1 MKKRSG
7 FTLVE
12 LLVAIAIFAVLSALG
27 WKVFDYL
34 IKIKERNTQHEQ
46 RLGQLQEAYQQVLRD
61 TVQIVPVTAN
71 VAGQVQPAV
80 MLQNGQLTFSKTG
93 VTDPLMQGIPPEE
106 RVEYIYKADEK
117 KLYRYKYKNLNQT
130 GNDQPETSVLLDS
143 VDQFQI
149 MLLNPNEMAQWP
161 EVVLSENDVTQAKI
175 LPRGLKINLT
185 VNEVSY
191 EWVFSLLNTD
201 FLKQKN

>member
-61 TVQIVPVTAN
+61 TVQIVPITAN

-80 MLQNGQLTFSKTG
+80 MLQNGQLTFSKAG

>member
-1 MKKRSG
+1 MTKRSG

-61 TVQIVPVTAN
+61 TVQIVPITAN

-175 LPRGLKINLT
+175 LPHGLKINLT

-191 EWVFSLLNTD
+191 VWVFSLLNTD

>member
-175 LPRGLKINLT
+175 LPHGLKINLT

-191 EWVFSLLNTD
+191 VWVFSLLNTD

>member
-1 MKKRSG
+1 MTKRSG

-106 RVEYIYKADEK
+106 RVEYIYKADKK

-161 EVVLSENDVTQAKI
+161 EVTLSENDVTQAKI

>member
-1 MKKRSG
+1 
-7 FTLVE
+7 
-12 LLVAIAIFAVLSALG
+12 
-27 WKVFDYL
+27 
-34 IKIKERNTQHEQ
+34 
-46 RLGQLQEAYQQVLRD
+46 
-61 TVQIVPVTAN
+61 
-71 VAGQVQPAV
+71 
-80 MLQNGQLTFSKTG
+80 
-93 VTDPLMQGIPPEE
+93 MQGIPPEE
-106 RVEYIYKADEK
+106 RVEYIYKEDEK

-130 GNDQPETSVLLDS
+130 GNDQTETSVLLDS

-161 EVVLSENDVTQAKI
+161 EVALSENDVTQTKI

>member
-1 MKKRSG
+1 MTKRSG

-93 VTDPLMQGIPPEE
+93 MTDPLMQGIPPEE

-161 EVVLSENDVTQAKI
+161 EVTLSENDVTQAKI

>member
-61 TVQIVPVTAN
+61 TVQIVPITAN

-80 MLQNGQLTFSKTG
+80 MLQNGQLTFSKAG

-175 LPRGLKINLT
+175 LPHGLKINLT

-191 EWVFSLLNTD
+191 VWVFSLLNTD

>member
-1 MKKRSG
+1 MTKRSG

-61 TVQIVPVTAN
+61 TVQIVPITAN

-117 KLYRYKYKNLNQT
+117 KLYRYKYKNLNQA

-161 EVVLSENDVTQAKI
+161 EVALSENDVTQTKI

>member
-1 MKKRSG
+1 MTKRSG

-61 TVQIVPVTAN
+61 TVQIVPITAN

-130 GNDQPETSVLLDS
+130 GNDQPETCVLLDS

-161 EVVLSENDVTQAKI
+161 EVALSENDVTQTKI

>member
-1 MKKRSG
+1 MTKRSG

-61 TVQIVPVTAN
+61 TVQIVPITAN
-71 VAGQVQPAV
+71 VTGQVQPAV

-161 EVVLSENDVTQAKI
+161 EVALSENDVTQTKI

>member
-1 MKKRSG
+1 MTKRSG

-161 EVVLSENDVTQAKI
+161 EVTLSENDVTQAKI

>member
-1 MKKRSG
+1 MTKRSG

-61 TVQIVPVTAN
+61 TVQIVPITAN

-161 EVVLSENDVTQAKI
+161 EVTLSENDVTQAKI
-175 LPRGLKINLT
+175 LPHGLKINLT

>member
-1 MKKRSG
+1 MTKRSG

-161 EVVLSENDVTQAKI
+161 EVALSENDVTQAKI
-175 LPRGLKINLT
+175 LPHGLKINLT

>member
-1 MKKRSG
+1 MTKRSG

-61 TVQIVPVTAN
+61 TVQIVPITAN

-161 EVVLSENDVTQAKI
+161 EVTLSENDVTQAKI

-185 VNEVSY
+185 VDEVSY

>member
-61 TVQIVPVTAN
+61 TVQIVPITAN
-71 VAGQVQPAV
+71 VAGQIQPAV

-161 EVVLSENDVTQAKI
+161 EVTLSENDVTQAKI

-185 VNEVSY
+185 VDEVSY

>member
-1 MKKRSG
+1 MTKRSG

-61 TVQIVPVTAN
+61 TVQIVPITAN

-130 GNDQPETSVLLDS
+130 GNVQPETSVLLDS

-161 EVVLSENDVTQAKI
+161 EVTLSENDVTQAKI

>member
-1 MKKRSG
+1 MTKRSG

-34 IKIKERNTQHEQ
+34 IKIKERNTQHVQ

-130 GNDQPETSVLLDS
+130 GNVQPETSVLLDS

-161 EVVLSENDVTQAKI
+161 EVTLSENDVTQAKI

>member
-1 MKKRSG
+1 MIKRSG

-61 TVQIVPVTAN
+61 TVQIVPITAN

-93 VTDPLMQGIPPEE
+93 MTDPLMQGIPPEE

-117 KLYRYKYKNLNQT
+117 KLYRYKYKNLNQN

-161 EVVLSENDVTQAKI
+161 EVTLSENDVTQAKI

>member
-1 MKKRSG
+1 MTKRSG

-61 TVQIVPVTAN
+61 TVQIVPITAN

-161 EVVLSENDVTQAKI
+161 EVAFSENDVTQAKI

-191 EWVFSLLNTD
+191 EWGFSLLNTD

>member
-1 MKKRSG
+1 MTKRSG

-61 TVQIVPVTAN
+61 TVQIVPITAN

-149 MLLNPNEMAQWP
+149 MLLNPNEIAQWP
-161 EVVLSENDVTQAKI
+161 EVALSENDVTQAKI
-175 LPRGLKINLT
+175 LPHGLKINLT

>member
-1 MKKRSG
+1 MTKRSG

-61 TVQIVPVTAN
+61 TVQILPITAN

-175 LPRGLKINLT
+175 LPHGLKINLT

-191 EWVFSLLNTD
+191 VWVFSLLNTD

>member
-1 MKKRSG
+1 MTKRSG

-61 TVQIVPVTAN
+61 TVQIVPITAN

-130 GNDQPETSVLLDS
+130 SNDQPETSVLLDS

-161 EVVLSENDVTQAKI
+161 EVALSENDVTQTKI

>member
-1 MKKRSG
+1 MTKRSG

-61 TVQIVPVTAN
+61 TVQIVPITAN
-71 VAGQVQPAV
+71 VTGQVQPAV

-117 KLYRYKYKNLNQT
+117 KLYRYKYKNLNQA

-149 MLLNPNEMAQWP
+149 MLLNPNEIAQWP
-161 EVVLSENDVTQAKI
+161 EVALSENDVTQAKI
-175 LPRGLKINLT
+175 LPHGLKINLT

>member
-1 MKKRSG
+1 MTKRSG

-149 MLLNPNEMAQWP
+149 MLLNPNEIAQWP
-161 EVVLSENDVTQAKI
+161 EVALSENDVTQAKI
-175 LPRGLKINLT
+175 LPSGLKINLT
-185 VNEVSY
+185 VNDVSY

>member
-1 MKKRSG
+1 MTKRSG

-61 TVQIVPVTAN
+61 TVQIVPITAN

-80 MLQNGQLTFSKTG
+80 MLQNSQLTFSKTG

-130 GNDQPETSVLLDS
+130 GNVQPETSVLLDS

-149 MLLNPNEMAQWP
+149 MLLNPNEIAQWP
-161 EVVLSENDVTQAKI
+161 EVALSEKDVTQAKI

>member
-1 MKKRSG
+1 MTKRSG

-61 TVQIVPVTAN
+61 TVQIVPITAN

-117 KLYRYKYKNLNQT
+117 KLYRYKYKNLNQN

-161 EVVLSENDVTQAKI
+161 EVTLSENDVTQAKI

>member
-1 MKKRSG
+1 MTKRSG

-61 TVQIVPVTAN
+61 TVQIVPITAN

-161 EVVLSENDVTQAKI
+161 EVALSEKDVTQAKI

>member
-1 MKKRSG
+1 MTKRSG

-61 TVQIVPVTAN
+61 TVQIVPITAN

-93 VTDPLMQGIPPEE
+93 VTDPLMQGIPPDE

-130 GNDQPETSVLLDS
+130 GNVQPETSVLLDS

-149 MLLNPNEMAQWP
+149 MLLNPNEIAQWP
-161 EVVLSENDVTQAKI
+161 EVALSEKDVTQAKI

>member
-61 TVQIVPVTAN
+61 TVQIVPITAN

-161 EVVLSENDVTQAKI
+161 EVTLSENDVTQAKI

-185 VNEVSY
+185 VDEVSY

>member
-1 MKKRSG
+1 MTKRSG

-61 TVQIVPVTAN
+61 TVQIVPITAN

-93 VTDPLMQGIPPEE
+93 VTDPLMQGIPLEE

-161 EVVLSENDVTQAKI
+161 EVTLSENDVTQAKI

-185 VNEVSY
+185 VDEVSY

>member
-1 MKKRSG
+1 MTKRSG

-61 TVQIVPVTAN
+61 TVQIVPITAN

-80 MLQNGQLTFSKTG
+80 MLQNGQRTFSKTG

-161 EVVLSENDVTQAKI
+161 EVTLSENDVTQAKI

-185 VNEVSY
+185 VDEVSY

>member
-1 MKKRSG
+1 MTKRSG

-149 MLLNPNEMAQWP
+149 MLLNPNEMAQWS
-161 EVVLSENDVTQAKI
+161 EVTLSENDVTQAKI

-185 VNEVSY
+185 VDEVSY

>member
-1 MKKRSG
+1 MTKRSG

-61 TVQIVPVTAN
+61 TVQIVPITAN

-130 GNDQPETSVLLDS
+130 GNDQPETCVLLDS

-149 MLLNPNEMAQWP
+149 MLLNPNEIAQWP
-161 EVVLSENDVTQAKI
+161 EVALSENDVTQAKI
-175 LPRGLKINLT
+175 LPHGLKINLT

>member
-1 MKKRSG
+1 MTKRSG

-46 RLGQLQEAYQQVLRD
+46 HLGQLQEAYQQVLRD
-61 TVQIVPVTAN
+61 TVQIVPITAN

-93 VTDPLMQGIPPEE
+93 VTDPLMQGIPTEE

-161 EVVLSENDVTQAKI
+161 EVALSENDVTQTKI

>member
-1 MKKRSG
+1 MTKRSG

-61 TVQIVPVTAN
+61 TVQIVPITAN
-71 VAGQVQPAV
+71 VAGRVQPAV

-161 EVVLSENDVTQAKI
+161 EVALSENDVTQAKI
-175 LPRGLKINLT
+175 LPHGLKINLT
-185 VNEVSY
+185 VNEVNY

>member
-1 MKKRSG
+1 MTKRSG

-61 TVQIVPVTAN
+61 TVQIVPITAN

-161 EVVLSENDVTQAKI
+161 EVALSENDVTQAKI
-175 LPRGLKINLT
+175 LQRRLKINLT
-185 VNEVSY
+185 VNGVSY

>member
-1 MKKRSG
+1 MTKRSG

-61 TVQIVPVTAN
+61 TVQIVPITAN
-71 VAGQVQPAV
+71 VAGQFQPAV
-80 MLQNGQLTFSKTG
+80 MLQNGQLTFSKAG

-175 LPRGLKINLT
+175 LPHGLKINLT

-191 EWVFSLLNTD
+191 VWVFSLLNTD

>member
-1 MKKRSG
+1 MTKRSG

-61 TVQIVPVTAN
+61 TVQIVPITAN

-80 MLQNGQLTFSKTG
+80 MLQNSQLTFSKTG
-93 VTDPLMQGIPPEE
+93 VTDPLMQGIPPDE

-130 GNDQPETSVLLDS
+130 GNVQPETSVLLDS

-161 EVVLSENDVTQAKI
+161 EVALSEKDVTQAKI

>member
-1 MKKRSG
+1 MTKRSG

-61 TVQIVPVTAN
+61 TVQIVPITAN

-161 EVVLSENDVTQAKI
+161 EVALSEMM
-175 LPRGLKINLT
+175 
-185 VNEVSY
+185 
-191 EWVFSLLNTD
+191 
-201 FLKQKN
+201 